1 MKGKKKE
8 KEVKECGMKN
18 KNCMLT
24 KKIKILLVFIL
35 AQILWSISYAHK
47 IEHVRTLKLYVG
59 EDKITLTII
68 FRVPPGKK
76 AFELRKRADLNKDDF
91 IDYEELKI
99 IKNIL
104 SFEATKGISIRFQE
118 KPVNIKVMRVNLE
131 TARESYSSLEITAF
145 VEVAIWLAPAP
156 PPPYFKIGIVER
168 EYSHTHIIVET
179 PFRIKKVKG
188 KIEIDDEG
196 RYVGEIERFSPL
208 ILIFER

>member
-1 MKGKKKE
+1 MQDKE
-8 KEVKECGMKN
+8 KTKRGKSTKN
-18 KNCMLT
+18 YIISRFELT
-24 KKIKILLVFIL
+24 LKFVFLTFLI
-35 AQILWSISYAHK
+35 SNISYAHK

-59 EDKITLTII
+59 EDKITLLII

-76 AFELRKRADLNKDDF
+76 AFELRKKADLNKDDF
-91 IDYEELKI
+91 IDDEEIKI
-99 IKNIL
+99 IKDII

-118 KPVNIKVMRVNLE
+118 KPVNIKVMSVDLE
-131 TARESYSSLEITAF
+131 TARESYSSMEITAL
-145 VEVAIWLAPAP
+145 VQVAVWLAPAP

-168 EYSHTHIIVET
+168 EYHHTHVIVET
-179 PFRIKKVKG
+179 SFKIKKVKG

>member
-1 MKGKKKE
+1 MQNKE
-8 KEVKECGMKN
+8 KTKRGKSTKN
-18 KNCMLT
+18 YIISRFELT
-24 KKIKILLVFIL
+24 LTFVFLTFLI
-35 AQILWSISYAHK
+35 SNISYAHK

-59 EDKITLTII
+59 EDKITLSII

-76 AFELRKRADLNKDDF
+76 AFELRKKADLNKDDF
-91 IDYEELKI
+91 IDDEEIKI
-99 IKNIL
+99 IKDII

-118 KPVNIKVMRVNLE
+118 KPVNIKVMSVDLE
-131 TARESYSSLEITAF
+131 TARESYSSMEITAL
-145 VEVAIWLAPAP
+145 VQVAVWLAPAP

-168 EYSHTHIIVET
+168 EYHHTHVIVET
-179 PFRIKKVKG
+179 PFKIKKVKG

>member
-1 MKGKKKE
+1 MRNKE
-8 KEVKECGMKN
+8 KTRRGKSTKN
-18 KNCMLT
+18 YIISHFELT
-24 KKIKILLVFIL
+24 LTLVFLTFLIPN
-35 AQILWSISYAHK
+35 ISYTHK

-59 EDKITLTII
+59 EDKITLSII

-76 AFELRKRADLNKDDF
+76 AFELRKKADLNKDDF
-91 IDYEELKI
+91 IDDEEIKI
-99 IKNIL
+99 IKDII

-118 KPVNIKVMRVNLE
+118 KPVNIKVMSVDLE
-131 TARESYSSLEITAF
+131 TARESYSSMEITAL
-145 VEVAIWLAPAP
+145 VQVAVWLAPAP

-168 EYSHTHIIVET
+168 EYHHTHVIVET
-179 PFRIKKVKG
+179 PFKIKKVKG

>member
-1 MKGKKKE
+1 MQDKE
-8 KEVKECGMKN
+8 KTKRGKSTKN
-18 KNCMLT
+18 YIISRFELT
-24 KKIKILLVFIL
+24 LTFVFLTFLI
-35 AQILWSISYAHK
+35 SNISYAHK

-59 EDKITLTII
+59 EDKITLSII

-76 AFELRKRADLNKDDF
+76 AFELRKKADLNKDDF
-91 IDYEELKI
+91 IDDEEIKI
-99 IKNIL
+99 IKDII

-118 KPVNIKVMRVNLE
+118 KPVNIKVMSVDLE
-131 TARESYSSLEITAF
+131 TARESYSSMEITAL
-145 VEVAIWLAPAP
+145 VQVAVWLAPAP

-168 EYSHTHIIVET
+168 EYHHTHVIVET
-179 PFRIKKVKG
+179 PFKIKKVKG